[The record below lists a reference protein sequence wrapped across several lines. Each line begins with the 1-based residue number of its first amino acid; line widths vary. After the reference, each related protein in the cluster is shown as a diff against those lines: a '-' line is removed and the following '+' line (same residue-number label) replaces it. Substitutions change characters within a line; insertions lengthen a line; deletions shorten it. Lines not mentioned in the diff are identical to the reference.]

1 MSFKSIGER
10 FQLMERPTLGISALD
25 DPIVSGGELSVL
37 IEDLEL
43 TSDCLPYSAI
53 KASSHFVL
61 ATVPHGGHL
70 GWFDGPL
77 LGPDHHSRWHVK
89 PVIEF
94 LTGAL
99 NSLKYEMD
107 PLQVKNVDGW
117 KCAEET
123 GWMVVED
130 IYVHSGKAI

>member
-1 MSFKSIGER
+1 LCCYAGRK
-10 FQLMERPTLGISALD
+10 
-25 DPIVSGGELSVL
+25 L
-37 IEDLEL
+37 IL
-43 TSDCLPYSAI
+43 DCLPYPAI
-53 KASSHFVL
+53 TASSHFVL

-70 GWFDGPL
+70 GWFNGPL
-77 LGPDHHSRWHVK
+77 FGPDSHSRWHVK

-99 NSLKYEMD
+99 DSLKYEMG
-107 PLQVKNVDGW
+107 PLQVKEVGGW
-117 KCAEET
+117 KYAEGT

>member
-1 MSFKSIGER
+1 M
-10 FQLMERPTLGISALD
+10 T
-25 DPIVSGGELSVL
+25 
-37 IEDLEL
+37 
-43 TSDCLPYSAI
+43 DCLPYTAI
-53 KASSHFVL
+53 TASSHFVL

-77 LGPDHHSRWHVK
+77 LGPLKHRRWHVR

-99 NSLKYEMD
+99 NSLDAGFKV
-107 PLQVKNVDGW
+107 PALVVKESGGW
-117 KCAEET
+117 KYAEGT

-130 IYVHSGKAI
+130 VSVHSGKAI